1 MKKLIIISIII
12 IFLCLLP
19 GIIYEYDK
27 YSDKKEKEK
36 YEKEK
41 QEKEDYLTKLKNE
54 NTDFEW
60 ILGLEGNFEITYD
73 GVSVSDLQ
81 YDKDKINIFV
91 YYYNYYN
98 DSDISCKLI
107 MREYNNFCKGS
118 EDYKHLKDFTDFIT
132 EMYYFDN
139 EEISPDK
146 IHSDVF
152 LRECTSGLYKTYGKK
167 KILSEEEVEAVCD
180 IVMEHKYE
188 MYLIDIVSRVESGFM
203 PYMFDNKTYEE
214 INTYGWLDVIQET
227 NEEIICD
234 TLGDIVYYEPDKNW
248 YTNEECYRLK
258 KFIILKEHYDIGNV
272 IIGTK
277 RDDVKPRFEGEIK
290 DFKLVEENKYK
301 MVYARDEIYIT
312 FEFNEDGECN
322 RMTMEIKD

>member
-1 MKKLIIISIII
+1 
-12 IFLCLLP
+12 
-19 GIIYEYDK
+19 
-27 YSDKKEKEK
+27 
-36 YEKEK
+36 
-41 QEKEDYLTKLKNE
+41 
-54 NTDFEW
+54 
-60 ILGLEGNFEITYD
+60 
-73 GVSVSDLQ
+73 
-81 YDKDKINIFV
+81 
-91 YYYNYYN
+91 
-98 DSDISCKLI
+98 

-118 EDYKHLKDFTDFIT
+118 EDYKHLKNFTDFII

-167 KILSEEEVEAVCD
+167 KILSEEEVVAVCD

-188 MYLIDIVSRVESGFM
+188 MYLIDILSRVESHLL
-203 PYMFDNKTYEE
+203 PDLYYEESYEE
-214 INTYGWLDVIQET
+214 ITSDEINNIILET
-227 NEEIICD
+227 DEEIISEEF
-234 TLGDIVYYEPDKNW
+234 GDIVYYKPDKNW
-248 YTNEECYRLK
+248 YTNEECYRVK
-258 KFIILKEHYDIGNV
+258 KFIILEEHNSIGNV